1 MRRRTA
7 DLPFLKQIWPNVE
20 AALRW
25 LDEYGDWDRDG
36 FVEYRRQSRN
46 GLVHQGWKDSNDA
59 VFHSDG
65 TLAEGPIAL
74 CEVQGYVYAAKREA
88 AAIAHAL
95 GKYDQVEKL
104 KGQAHALKQR
114 FEDAFWCEDLST
126 YALALDGE
134 KRPCRVLAS
143 NAGHCLFTG
152 IASPERAR
160 RVAQNLL
167 REDFFSGWG
176 IRTLNCREARYNAMS
191 YHNGSVW
198 PHDNAFFA
206 KGFSRYGLQ
215 QEVLKI
221 LTGLLDASPF
231 LDLHRLPELFCG
243 FHRRP
248 GQAPTLYP
256 VACSPQSWASASVFL
271 ILEACLGIRIHASPP
286 RLFFRRAVLPA
297 SLPRIG
303 IRNLTVG
310 DANADLR
317 IQNEGDSV
325 DVRLLRKRGLFDIIA
340 VK

>member
-1 MRRRTA
+1 
-7 DLPFLKQIWPNVE
+7 LKQIWPNIE
-20 AALRW
+20 AALQW
-25 LDEYGDWDRDG
+25 IDEYGDRDRDG
-36 FVEYRRQSRN
+36 FVEYQRRSGN

-65 TLAEGPIAL
+65 TLAQGPIAL

-88 AAIAHAL
+88 AAMAHAL
-95 GKYDQVEKL
+95 GKSDLAEKL
-104 KGQAHALKQR
+104 KNQANSLKLR
-114 FEDAFWCEDLST
+114 FEHTFWCDDLST

-134 KRPCRVLAS
+134 KRPCRVRAS

-176 IRTLNCREARYNAMS
+176 IRTLSSREARYNAMS

-198 PHDNAFFA
+198 PHDNALIA
-206 KGFSRYGLQ
+206 RGLSRYGFRK
-215 QEVLKI
+215 EILKI
-221 LTGLLDASPF
+221 FTGLLDASLF

-256 VACSPQSWASASVFL
+256 VACSPQSWASAAVFL

-286 RLFFRRAVLPA
+286 RVLFRRTVMPS
-297 SLPRIG
+297 SLPQIE
-303 IRNLTVG
+303 IKNLTVG
-310 DANADLR
+310 SASADLS

-325 DVRLLRKRGLFDIIA
+325 DVRLLRKHGVLDVIS